1 MIIHS
6 VLNYTG
12 GKWKIMQYL
21 LKLFPKQT
29 NNFVDLFCGG
39 LNVSLNIKAKK
50 IFANDVCKYLI
61 EIYELMQKY
70 DHFDELFYKIHSLI
84 NDYGETEQDFIELRK
99 SYNKEKNPLKLLVL
113 SFLSFNNFIRFNHSN
128 DFNASYGVNNFS
140 QKKILELKTMYDII
154 KKNDFIFSSDDFEK
168 FDYSFLNENDFVY
181 CDPPYL
187 ITNAVYN
194 EKRNEFS
201 GWNQEKEKKLYKI
214 LDSLNKKNIKFG
226 LSNVVMHHNVKNEIL
241 DEWSKKYLIFY
252 PDIQYNH
259 SSYQQK
265 SRQTDSVEIYV
276 TNYDNGYR
284 DIIQEKLF

>member
-1 MIIHS
+1 
-6 VLNYTG
+6 
-12 GKWKIMQYL
+12 
-21 LKLFPKQT
+21 
-29 NNFVDLFCGG
+29 
-39 LNVSLNIKAKK
+39 
-50 IFANDVCKYLI
+50 
-61 EIYELMQKY
+61 
-70 DHFDELFYKIHSLI
+70 
-84 NDYGETEQDFIELRK
+84 
-99 SYNKEKNPLKLLVL
+99 
-113 SFLSFNNFIRFNHSN
+113 
-128 DFNASYGVNNFS
+128 
-140 QKKILELKTMYDII
+140 MYDII

-194 EKRNEFS
+194 EKRYE
-201 GWNQEKEKKLYKI
+201 I